1 MKIKQL
7 PAIFEPARPVLQKI
21 EEAGYEAYFVG
32 GCVRDTILHD
42 EIHDI
47 DIATS
52 AYPSEIKAIFN
63 HTVDT
68 GIEHG
73 TVMILDHGT
82 GYETTTFRTESG
94 YQDYRRPDKVT
105 FVRSLSEDLQRR
117 DFTINALALRED
129 GEVIDLF
136 DGLEDLQKHLIKAV
150 GNPNERFHEDALRM
164 MRAVRF
170 ASKLD
175 FVIDTATLKG
185 IKENAPLLE
194 KIAVERIR
202 VELEKLLLGQNPV
215 AGLKDFIATGLY
227 QYCPGLENAQAAL
240 SALLILNQWHLEN
253 KAQLWSVLSLQ
264 LQLDQ
269 KEIGKFL
276 KKWKTANDLIAQV
289 KKVVPAVQAI
299 RQRALT
305 PTLMFNTG
313 ETALHDANQVAK
325 LYGWAIDDEELQ
337 KAYQKLPIKN
347 AKELAIDGR
356 VLITKAG

>member
-1 MKIKQL
+1 MKIKKL

-150 GNPNERFHEDALRM
+150 GNPNERFHEYYLRM

-170 ASKLD
+170 ASKID
-175 FVIDTATLKG
+175 FVID
-185 IKENAPLLE
+185 N
-194 KIAVERIR
+194 
-202 VELEKLLLGQNPV
+202 
-215 AGLKDFIATGLY
+215 
-227 QYCPGLENAQAAL
+227 
-240 SALLILNQWHLEN
+240 
-253 KAQLWSVLSLQ
+253 
-264 LQLDQ
+264 
-269 KEIGKFL
+269 
-276 KKWKTANDLIAQV
+276 
-289 KKVVPAVQAI
+289 
-299 RQRALT
+299 
-305 PTLMFNTG
+305 
-313 ETALHDANQVAK
+313 
-325 LYGWAIDDEELQ
+325 
-337 KAYQKLPIKN
+337 
-347 AKELAIDGR
+347 
-356 VLITKAG
+356 